1 LSQIE
6 KIFKLVQKKENSMR
20 LYSILILVAL
30 SAGVDGKAVL
40 AGVDF
45 CDKDSGTYKVAEN
58 LPYRMKADCK

>member
-1 LSQIE
+1 
-6 KIFKLVQKKENSMR
+6 MR